1 MRRKKIKDICFI
13 FYTDTGVVFYNESAI
28 KLSCVKQFG
37 KRTLNTQPT
46 RLSVAAVNTI

>member
-1 MRRKKIKDICFI
+1 MTMFP
-13 FYTDTGVVFYNESAI
+13 VASS
-28 KLSCVKQFG
+28 LSNCHMSLQFG